1 MTLNDTENFM
11 TPTPIETE
19 KGSADSLHGVLDRIS
34 LACAESICYELGAE
48 LNAVRI
54 RRVLEPLMKELQ
66 EITADWR
73 SLAADRW
80 HRANEWVSGDPMH
93 AVRVAEATCLDHCA
107 NQVDAAL
114 RSNAALSEAAGKET
128 SK

>member
-1 MTLNDTENFM
+1 MTLADTENFM
-11 TPTPIETE
+11 TPTTIKTE

-54 RRVLEPLMKELQ
+54 RRVLEPLHQELQ
-66 EITADWR
+66 EISAYWR

-80 HRANEWVSGDPMH
+80 HRADEWVSGDPTH
-93 AVRVAEATCLDHCA
+93 AARVAEATCLEQCA
-107 NQVDAAL
+107 KQLDAAL
-114 RSNAALSEAAGKET
+114 RSNADVSGVERKP
-128 SK
+128 